1 MLMIVVHGFF
11 EEVQLILKSRKRNY
25 RRSVRGA
32 GFAVTSVL
40 VVASS
45 TEPRLTLDRAASELS
60 DAKREMRARILRDRD
75 AMAAEDRA
83 RASAS
88 IAASL
93 LTREDFASSGTV
105 LLTLP
110 FGSEWDTRALLEAA
124 LARAKTVALPRVNL
138 ATRMLDICA
147 ITRLEH
153 DAAPGYRGIPEPCA
167 HCSLIDVATID
178 WVLVPGVAFDPD
190 GHRIGYGGGYYDR
203 LLPLLRADARR
214 VAAAFELQ
222 VVERVPAAS
231 HDVTVDAV
239 VTEARSISI
248 AR

>member
-1 MLMIVVHGFF
+1 V
-11 EEVQLILKSRKRNY
+11 S
-25 RRSVRGA
+25 
-32 GFAVTSVL
+32 
-40 VVASS
+40 ASS
-45 TEPRLTLDRAASELS
+45 TEPRSTLDGVASGNLL
-60 DAKREMRARILRDRD
+60 DAKRELRARILRNRD
-75 AMAAEDRA
+75 AIPAEDREA
-83 RASAS
+83 ASAS
-88 IAASL
+88 IAATLSM
-93 LTREDFASSGTV
+93 REEFASSRTV

-110 FGSEWDTRALLEAA
+110 FGSEWDTRALLLAA

-153 DAAPGYRGIPEPCA
+153 DAMPGYRGIPEPCA
-167 HCSLIDVATID
+167 HCELLDVASID
-178 WVLVPGVAFDPD
+178 WVLVPGVAFDRD

-203 LLPLLRADARR
+203 LLPLLRADAHR
-214 VAAAFELQ
+214 VAGAFELQ
-222 VVERVPAAS
+222 LVDHVPAAS

>member
-1 MLMIVVHGFF
+1 
-11 EEVQLILKSRKRNY
+11 
-25 RRSVRGA
+25 
-32 GFAVTSVL
+32 
-40 VVASS
+40 
-45 TEPRLTLDRAASELS
+45 LTLDRAASEVS
-60 DAKREMRARILRDRD
+60 DAKREIRARILRDRD
-75 AMAAEDRA
+75 AMPAEDRA
-83 RASAS
+83 EASAS

-93 LTREDFASSGTV
+93 LTRDDFVSSGTV

-110 FGSEWDTRALLEAA
+110 FGSEWNARALLEAA
-124 LARAKTVALPRVNL
+124 LAHAKTVALPRVNL

-147 ITRLEH
+147 ISHVEH
-153 DAAPGYRGIPEPCA
+153 DAAPGYRGIPEPGA

-190 GHRIGYGGGYYDR
+190 GHRVGYGGGYYDR

-222 VVERVPAAS
+222 LVERVPSAS